1 MASRKRAQARHE
13 DPVVEQLDQIKR
25 LLMLGLIVSGIQA
38 KDIATVLG
46 VHKSTI
52 SGLVPARAIK
62 KRDAG

>member
-1 MASRKRAQARHE
+1 MARRKRAQPQHE

-25 LLMLGLIVSGIQA
+25 LLMLELIVSGIQA

-46 VHKSTI
+46 VGKSTI

-62 KRDAG
+62 KRGGG